1 MMKCTA
7 GGVGAGAAAEN
18 GGDKNLSG
26 VFWREY
32 KNSLLPDDIRKAVFG

>member
-7 GGVGAGAAAEN
+7 GGAGAGAAAEN

-26 VFWREY
+26 FFGGSI
-32 KNSLLPDDIRKAVFG
+32 NSLLPDDIRKAVFG